1 MGLGLWVYVLWSK
14 YFEVGSYDCRLLVYL
29 KGDSQALPGYI
40 SIYLQIMDPK
50 GTSLS
55 RWDCFASY
63 RLVIANVHD
72 DSKTIHRDSW
82 HRFRVVGFVW
92 GLDRGGGFW
101 LGLRTR

>member
-1 MGLGLWVYVLWSK
+1 MGLGLGLWVYVLWSK
-14 YFEVGSYDCRLLVYL
+14 YFKVGSYDCRLLVYL

-72 DSKTIHRDSW
+72 DSKTTS
-82 HRFRVVGFVW
+82 
-92 GLDRGGGFW
+92 L
-101 LGLRTR
+101 